1 MNKNVEQM
9 EVKEIDEETLANLI
23 KEILESP
30 EKYQSEA
37 KYLLTLHF
45 ERRRGCGY
53 VYDYDY
59 DIATVF
65 GEADIVTLQRNERT
79 DCSEEEKL
87 VVIPK
92 TVPVVLVTTEWD
104 ESPHGRNIL
113 TIYAFDGNEWKSM
126 ALRLSHP
133 LKYLSKSIFD

>member
-1 MNKNVEQM
+1 MENVEI
-9 EVKEIDEETLANLI
+9 KEEIKELDEETLANLI
-23 KEILESP
+23 NDILNNK
-30 EKYQSEA
+30 EKYQTEA
-37 KYLLTLHF
+37 KYLLTLQF

-53 VYDYDY
+53 VFDFDF
-59 DIATVF
+59 DISVAI

-79 DCSEEEKL
+79 DCSEEEEL

-126 ALRLSHP
+126 ALRLSSP